1 MAYLYTIL
9 FSNGLIKVGMTTGNP
24 KNRLVSHAASLGR
37 ANIDVVDYEFCKCPK
52 SVVRNA
58 ESLLIEKCKTVQDVT
73 QKSKEWFYGL
83 KFDDVAKWM
92 QDSVGQCTEKKN
104 AVVNE
109 AGDIDIT
116 DSMIDAFEDRALDVM
131 RFALEVSMMD
141 DETANI
147 VRKGVSRAQQEVM
160 EQCWHLTRSFE
171 DSGLPGEE
179 CVARMKRKIAR
190 TLCFN
195 FVYKIL

>member
-1 MAYLYTIL
+1 MASLYTIL
-9 FSNGLIKVGMTTGNP
+9 FSSGLIKVGMTTGNP
-24 KNRLVSHAASLGR
+24 KNRLATHAASLGL
-37 ANIDVVDYEFCKCPK
+37 AHIDVVDYEFCKCPE

-58 ESLLIEKCKTVQDVT
+58 ESLLIEKCKSGPDVT

-83 KFDDVAKWM
+83 KFEDVTKWM
-92 QDSVGQCTEKKN
+92 QESVGQCTEKKN

-109 AGDIDIT
+109 VGAIDIT
-116 DSMIDAFEDRALDVM
+116 DSMIYAFEGRALDVM
-131 RFALEVSMMD
+131 RFALEVSRMD

-147 VRKGVSRAQQEVM
+147 VRKGVSRAQREVM

-171 DSGLPGEE
+171 DSGLPGDE
-179 CVARMKRKIAR
+179 CVARMKREIAK